1 MKDKV
6 FAKPIK
12 KQFEFDEEVA
22 SVFDDMIARSVPFY
36 KEVLDLVSTLSVKNL
51 DEEALVYDLGC
62 STGSTLIEIF
72 AKSDKP
78 IKLIGIDN
86 SKPMI
91 ERAKRKAKAY
101 GADIEFIEGDIL
113 DYKYKKADLFI
124 SNYTLQFIRPL
135 KRDKLIKKIYDSL
148 KYNGVFIFSEKVISE
163 DKILNKQLIDIYFDF
178 KKKQGYSEFE
188 IMQKREALE
197 NVLVPY
203 TVKENE
209 EMIKNAGFKHFET
222 VFRWANFATF
232 FARK

>member
-1 MKDKV
+1 MKDRV

-22 SVFDDMIARSVPFY
+22 TVFDDMIKRSVPFY
-36 KEVLDLVSTLSVKNL
+36 KEVLDLVSTLCVKNAKENSL
-51 DEEALVYDLGC
+51 IYDLGC
-62 STGSTLIEIF
+62 STGSTLIEIYS
-72 AKSDKP
+72 KSEKNLN
-78 IKLIGIDN
+78 LIGIDN
-86 SKPMI
+86 SKHMI
-91 ERAKRKAKAY
+91 ERARKKAKAY
-101 GADIEFIEGDIL
+101 GAKIDFLEADIL
-113 DYKYKKADLFI
+113 EFDYQKADIFI

-135 KRDKLIKKIYDSL
+135 KRDKLVKKIYDSL
-148 KYNGVFIFSEKVISE
+148 RENGVFIFSEKVISE

-203 TVKENE
+203 SVKENE
-209 EMIKNAGFKHFET
+209 EMIKNAGFKYFE
-222 VFRWANFATF
+222 VIFRWANFATF

>member
-1 MKDKV
+1 MKDRV
-6 FAKPIK
+6 FSKPIK

-36 KEVLDLVSTLSVKNL
+36 KEVLDLVSTLVVKNSK
-51 DEEALVYDLGC
+51 EGSIVYDLGC

-72 AKSDKP
+72 SKSDKELN
-78 IKLIGIDN
+78 LIGLDN
-86 SKPMI
+86 SSHMI
-91 ERAKRKAKAY
+91 ERAKKKAKAY
-101 GADIEFIEGDIL
+101 GAKIDFIKNDIL
-113 DYKYKKADLFI
+113 DFNYKKADCFI
-124 SNYTLQFIRPL
+124 SNYTFQFIRPL
-135 KRDKLIKKIYDSL
+135 KRDKLVKKIYDSL
-148 KYNGVFIFSEKVISE
+148 NDGGILIFSEKVISE

-203 TVKENE
+203 SVKENE
-209 EMIKNAGFKHFET
+209 EMIKNAGFKYFET